1 LATPAVVD
9 GKVFL
14 GGGFGSYEFYA
25 LDAKTGKLLWQYRT
39 GDDGPTAAHTGR
51 ARTGNVPK

>member
-1 LATPAVVD
+1 LATPAVFD

-25 LDAKTGKLLWQYRT
+25 LDAKTGKPLCSTARAMTVPRL
-39 GDDGPTAAHTGR
+39 PTLEDT
-51 ARTGNVPK
+51 V